1 MLIESI
7 IARHCQQ
14 LKDTELIKAI
24 IANPFD
30 PNGVPFLTVVFNF
43 MGIWPAW
50 CMDL

>member
-1 MLIESI
+1 M
-7 IARHCQQ
+7 
-14 LKDTELIKAI
+14 ELIKAI

-50 CMDL
+50 WVKYLVEVVA